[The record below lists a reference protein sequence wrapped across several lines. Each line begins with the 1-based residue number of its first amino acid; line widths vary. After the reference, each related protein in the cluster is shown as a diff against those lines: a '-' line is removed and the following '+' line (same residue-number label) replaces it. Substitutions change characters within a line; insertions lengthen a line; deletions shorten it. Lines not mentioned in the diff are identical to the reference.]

1 MHTSGSG
8 TLHTKTASN
17 GYFKAG
23 KKIWEWEREESV
35 LSFFS
40 SSYIPIWIFPT
51 QIQIIGTIGVV
62 VINKK

>member
-23 KKIWEWEREESV
+23 KKIWEWEREERV

-40 SSYIPIWIFPT
+40 SSYISDYLNFSNPNTNHWYYWRSSY
-51 QIQIIGTIGVV
+51 
-62 VINKK
+62 